1 LSKFDWQDPLHFE
14 SQLSDEEH
22 ILRDQFRSY
31 CQEKL
36 MPRILIAN
44 RDEGNL
50 WVMLMPYIFNTR
62 ILRCHDCFRCN
73 QYWVL

>member
-1 LSKFDWQDPLHFE
+1 MIHVLFLCETVSKFDWQDPLQFE

-36 MPRILIAN
+36 MPRIILAN
-44 RDEGNL
+44 RDEGL
-50 WVMLMPYIFNTR
+50 VKPSSHIEIF
-62 ILRCHDCFRCN
+62 
-73 QYWVL
+73 